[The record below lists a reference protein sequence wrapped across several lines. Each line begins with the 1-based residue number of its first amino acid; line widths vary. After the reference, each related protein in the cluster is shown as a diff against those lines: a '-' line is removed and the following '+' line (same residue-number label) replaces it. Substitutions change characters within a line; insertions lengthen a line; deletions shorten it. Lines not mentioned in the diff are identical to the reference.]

1 VDGVHCRAYEPHHPT
16 LAKNTKMFSHKFNQ
30 AGFSYELAISVY
42 HNALVWM
49 NGPYMASKHDVTTFR
64 EDGLKARTPAGKR
77 GIADNGYLG
86 EKNIL
91 SVPNSS
97 DPKELR
103 KFKVSY
109 YLLIPLLLVTI
120 C

>member
-1 VDGVHCRAYEPHHPT
+1 
-16 LAKNTKMFSHKFNQ
+16 
-30 AGFSYELAISVY
+30 
-42 HNALVWM
+42 M

-91 SVPNSS
+91 SVPKERRIFSQFRIQVILKSSGNS
-97 DPKELR
+97 R
-103 KFKVSY
+103 
-109 YLLIPLLLVTI
+109 
-120 C
+120 